1 VKEIVRSNTPIES
14 YQLGGREVF
23 VKRED
28 LCCPAPGPA
37 FSKIRG
43 VYSYLKRM
51 KAGGSFFPLTHVGAV
66 DTLHSKAGWGVA
78 YVCKELDIPCT
89 VYFPRFIAEAEGT
102 VREYQQKAEGFGA
115 ELHPMKATMSAVLWN
130 QACAHFRG
138 KFGPGGLFLP
148 NGLKLQETVDETWAE
163 VEKVPEDFF
172 HDTMWVVSVSSG
184 TIGAALL
191 RVLYG
196 APDGAN
202 VGLTI
207 HMGYDRSEDK
217 LLSYMRAMSGRPA
230 LPRGYNLVNEH
241 YEYADKVEE
250 PCPFPCNPYYDL
262 KAWKWLRG
270 TLDLGS
276 FSGYKRILF
285 WNIGE

>member
-1 VKEIVRSNTPIES
+1 MGEIIRVNTPVES
-14 YQLGGREVF
+14 YKLGGREVY

-43 VYSYLKRM
+43 VYSHLKA
-51 KAGGSFFPLTHVGAV
+51 KLAGDSFFPVTQVGVV

-78 YVCKELDIPCT
+78 YVCQTLGVPCT
-89 VYFPRFIAEAEGT
+89 VYFPRFVAEEEGT

-130 QACAHFRG
+130 QAQADFRHRYG
-138 KFGPGGLFLP
+138 SGGLFLP
-148 NGLKLQETVDETWAE
+148 NGLKLQETVDETYEEIQKLPA
-163 VEKVPEDFF
+163 KFF
-172 HDTMWVVSVSSG
+172 RDTMWIVSVSSG

-191 RVLYG
+191 RALG
-196 APDGAN
+196 ERLPEAN

-217 LLSYMRAMSGRPA
+217 LLSYMRAMAGRMT
-230 LPRGYNLVNEH
+230 LPKGYNLVNEK
-241 YEYADKVEE
+241 YEYADKVDV

-262 KAWKWLRG
+262 KAWKWLGEHIDSLR
-270 TLDLGS
+270 D
-276 FSGYKRILF
+276 YDRVLF

>member
-1 VKEIVRSNTPIES
+1 MKEIVRSNTPIES
-14 YQLGGREVF
+14 YRLGGREVF

-43 VYSYLKRM
+43 VYSFLKR
-51 KAGGSFFPLTHVGAV
+51 SLQNEPIFPVDRIGVV
-66 DTLHSKAGWGVA
+66 DTLHSKAGWGVS
-78 YVCKELDIPCT
+78 YVCHELGVPCT
-89 VYFPRFIAEAEGT
+89 VYFPRFVAETEGT
-102 VREYQQKAEGFGA
+102 VREYQMKAASFGA

-130 QACAHFRG
+130 EAHADFKHRYG
-138 KFGPGGLFLP
+138 IGGLFLP
-148 NGLKLQETVDETWAE
+148 NGLKLQETVDETYDE
-163 VEKVPEDFF
+163 LVRTVPKTFF
-172 HDTMWVVSVSSG
+172 KDTMWVVSVSSG

-191 RVLYG
+191 RMLYG
-196 APDGAN
+196 LPDGSN

-217 LLSYMRAMSGRPA
+217 LLSYMRAMSGRSI
-230 LPRGYNLVNEH
+230 LPRGYTLINEH
-241 YEYADKVEE
+241 YDYADKVDV

-262 KAWKWLRG
+262 KAWKWLGANMDSLKGFERV
-270 TLDLGS
+270 
-276 FSGYKRILF
+276 LF